1 MAGVGR
7 VLEGRVAIVT
17 GAARGV
23 GAGIARAFAKEG
35 AHVAVVDLDAEG
47 AERVVTELSSYGAA
61 APYVCD
67 IRDSTQV
74 DACVAAVVERFG
86 SVDVLVNNAIDATS
100 GRFEDTTD
108 DELDRV
114 LDTGPKAT
122 LYFMRACFPHLRDSA
137 GGGRVINLRSGSEPQ
152 GMAGFGAYVAS
163 KAAVGGLTRVAARE
177 WGRHGITVNNLAPF
191 VLSDGARS
199 YFDERPEELEKIVL
213 KSLSVPRLGDAESD
227 VGRAA
232 VYLAGP
238 DSSYVTGVTLSV
250 DGGGSFF
257 S

>member
-1 MAGVGR
+1 
-7 VLEGRVAIVT
+7 
-17 GAARGV
+17 
-23 GAGIARAFAKEG
+23 
-35 AHVAVVDLDAEG
+35 
-47 AERVVTELSSYGAA
+47 
-61 APYVCD
+61 
-67 IRDSTQV
+67 
-74 DACVAAVVERFG
+74 
-86 SVDVLVNNAIDATS
+86 
-100 GRFEDTTD
+100 
-108 DELDRV
+108 
-114 LDTGPKAT
+114 
-122 LYFMRACFPHLRDSA
+122 
-137 GGGRVINLRSGSEPQ
+137 
-152 GMAGFGAYVAS
+152 MAGFGAYVAS

-213 KSLSVPRLGDAESD
+213 RSLAVPRLGDAESD

-232 VYLAGP
+232 VFLAGP

>member
-1 MAGVGR
+1 MGT
-7 VLEGRVAIVT
+7 LDGRVALVT

-35 AHVAVVDLDAEG
+35 ARVAVVDIDADG
-47 AERVVTELSSYGAA
+47 GSRIAAEIGGHAASY
-61 APYVCD
+61 PCD
-67 IRDSTQV
+67 IRDSAQV
-74 DACVAAVVERFG
+74 DACVAAVAERFG
-86 SVDVLVNNAIDATS
+86 AVDILVNNAIDATS
-100 GRFEDTTD
+100 GPFEDTTD

-163 KAAVGGLTRVAARE
+163 KSAVGGLTRVAARE